1 LWHER
6 QFRRPRR
13 MLRLAL
19 TACPALL
26 ACLAMAAEQRAEPI
40 GEYQVKAAFL
50 FNFIRFAEWPAGSF
64 RTPNEP
70 IAVCILGSDPFG
82 PALNNA
88 VGLHNIGGRP
98 LVVRHLN
105 GVKEIGGCHAL
116 FISSSEARHA
126 GSLISKAGETGV
138 LTVGDSDASGT
149 PIPYGTVVSFVLEGD
164 KVRFEIDMDAAER
177 EKIRISSRLL
187 SLARVVKSPPK

>member
-1 LWHER
+1 L
-6 QFRRPRR
+6 FA
-13 MLRLAL
+13 LRLAL
-19 TACPALL
+19 TACAPVPAF
-26 ACLAMAAEQRAEPI
+26 AAAVPAPEQRSEPA

-50 FNFIRFAEWPAGSF
+50 FNFIRFAEWPATSF
-64 RTPNEP
+64 HTPTEP

-82 PALNNA
+82 PALSDA
-88 VGLHNIGGRP
+88 VAQHNVGGRP

-105 GVKEIGGCHAL
+105 GVKDIGGCHAL

-126 GSLISKAGETGV
+126 GSLLSKGVDAGI
-138 LTVGDSDASGT
+138 LTVGDSDSTGT
-149 PIPYGTVVSFVLEGD
+149 PIPYGTAISFRLDAE
-164 KVRFEIDMDAAER
+164 KVRFDIDMDAAER